1 MFRYAGNLMK
11 IEGTKS
17 MFRYAGNLMEIE
29 GTKSMFRYAG
39 NLMEIEGT
47 INEESR
53 MRNDLEDKA
62 GIAERKGTLNS
73 TLHNGRVTYANFEP
87 SKTYCTYDCLT
98 VFSLVHCEHKT

>member
-1 MFRYAGNLMK
+1 
-11 IEGTKS
+11 
-17 MFRYAGNLMEIE
+17 
-29 GTKSMFRYAG
+29 MFRYAG

-73 TLHNGRVTYANFEP
+73 TLHNGRVRYANFEP
-87 SKTYCTYDCLT
+87 Q
-98 VFSLVHCEHKT
+98 